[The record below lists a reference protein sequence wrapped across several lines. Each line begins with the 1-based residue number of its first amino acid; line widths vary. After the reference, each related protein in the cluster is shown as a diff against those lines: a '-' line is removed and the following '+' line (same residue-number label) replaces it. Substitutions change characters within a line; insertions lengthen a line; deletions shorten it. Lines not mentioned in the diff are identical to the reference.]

1 MADTATTRAGLR
13 VRDYMSSTVS
23 TLSPEDRL
31 LDADLLVRRASVRHM
46 PVVKDGQLVG
56 LLTER
61 DIRRYAPSILH
72 STPDEYND
80 IFEQTRVEKV
90 MTRQV
95 KTIHPD
101 APLAEAA
108 STLYQERLGCMPVVE
123 DGKLVGIITR
133 TDIMRFAND
142 ALLGN
147 M

>member
-23 TLSPEDRL
+23 TLSPDDRL
-31 LDADLLVRRASVRHM
+31 LDADLLVRRAAVRHM
-46 PVVKDGQLVG
+46 PVVQDGQLVG

-72 STPDEYND
+72 STQDEYND
-80 IFEQTRVEKV
+80 IFEQTKVEKV

-95 KTIHPD
+95 KTISPD

-108 STLYQERLGCMPVVE
+108 SMLYQERLGCMPVVE
-123 DGKLVGIITR
+123 NGALVGIITR
-133 TDIMRFAND
+133 TDILRFAND
-142 ALLGN
+142 ALQGN

>member
-23 TLSPEDRL
+23 TLSPDDRL

-46 PVVKDGQLVG
+46 PVLKDGKLVG

-72 STPDEYND
+72 STPEEYNA

-90 MTRQV
+90 MTHQV
-95 KTIHPD
+95 KTISPD

-147 M
+147 Q